1 MSKEI
6 IGPNVWGPVIWHALH
21 YISLGYPVNPSED
34 QKQKYKTFFSLLSD
48 VIPCSI
54 CRNHFSEN
62 LIKMRLSDEF
72 LKTKE
77 SLIKWLID
85 FHNIV
90 NELNKKPIIKY
101 EEARQ
106 LIENN
111 TKCNHN
117 IIYEQKKE
125 PSEKNIEIIVKEDFF
140 NKLFKLNSIYYLIG
154 LLLLIILISI
164 LFKKKSV

>member
-6 IGPNVWGPVIWHALH
+6 IGPNKWGPVIWHALH
-21 YISLGYPVNPSED
+21 YITLGYPDNPSED
-34 QKQKYKTFFSLLSD
+34 QKQKYKLFFSLLAD

-62 LIKMRLSDEF
+62 LIKMPLSDEV

-85 FHNIV
+85 FHNVV
-90 NELNKKPIIKY
+90 NEMNKKPIIEYKV
-101 EEARQ
+101 ARQ

-111 TKCNHN
+111 TECKHN
-117 IIYEQKKE
+117 IIYEQKQE
-125 PSEKNIEIIVKEDFF
+125 PSCKENLF
-140 NKLFKLNSIYYLIG
+140 NKLFTLNSFYYLIG
-154 LLLLIILISI
+154 LLLLIILISV
-164 LFKKKSV
+164 LFKKNV